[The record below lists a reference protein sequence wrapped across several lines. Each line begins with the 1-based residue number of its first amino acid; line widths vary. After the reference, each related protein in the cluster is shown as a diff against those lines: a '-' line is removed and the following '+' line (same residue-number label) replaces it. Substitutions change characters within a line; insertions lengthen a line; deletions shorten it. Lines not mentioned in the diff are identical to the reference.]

1 LQHILKNISSSPS
14 ELCFEVNDALETIG
28 TIYSSIQSFVSSTP
42 DFQVLTINEQQSLF
56 ERNLHG
62 IGSFYSNLIYRET
75 GLLDNSKCYQSYI
88 EAYGWE
94 TMNDSNRLVNRSY
107 IDSTLFK
114 LMLIIIAFSSN
125 CFIVDVHE
133 NIQNDSLIFGTF
145 RLYGSQNVYV
155 ELLWKYMLY
164 RYGFNGAVHHFN
176 QLIKHILDMIE
187 LAGNVYK
194 NHQIH
199 HDFVDEVVEKT
210 KEQLIISQNEPIVLW
225 GKTLTSN

>member
-1 LQHILKNISSSPS
+1 MSSSTS
-14 ELCFEVNDALETIG
+14 EIYFEANDALETIG
-28 TIYSSIQSFVSSTP
+28 SIYTSIQSFVSCTP

-75 GLLDNSKCYQSYI
+75 GLFDNEKLYQTYI
-88 EAYGWE
+88 AAYGLE
-94 TMNDSNRLVNRSY
+94 TMKQSSRLVHRSSL
-107 IDSTLFK
+107 DSTLFK
-114 LMLIIIAFSSN
+114 LILIILAFSPN

-145 RLYGSQNVYV
+145 RLYGSQNVYI

-164 RYGFNGAVHHFN
+164 RYGFMEAVRHLN
-176 QLIKHILDMIE
+176 NLVKHILDMIE

-194 NHQIH
+194 NHQLH

-225 GKTLTSN
+225 GKTLASN